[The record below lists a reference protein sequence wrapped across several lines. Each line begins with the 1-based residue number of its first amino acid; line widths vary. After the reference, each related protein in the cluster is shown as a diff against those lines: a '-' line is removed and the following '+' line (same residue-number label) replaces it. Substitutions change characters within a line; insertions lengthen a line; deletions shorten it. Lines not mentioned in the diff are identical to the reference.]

1 MVFWTGTETSEKC
14 YWWVPF
20 HSYLIPVRNMDFSVQ
35 NIDNSAISLKCV
47 GWDRKVV
54 TFVS

>member
-1 MVFWTGTETSEKC
+1 
-14 YWWVPF
+14 
-20 HSYLIPVRNMDFSVQ
+20 MDFSVQ